1 MIHFSC
7 DRCRRTIDTEDL
19 RFAVSIEIQVAL
31 ESSPLNLDP
40 SLDSVNDLEALQ
52 EALSHFDEQ
61 EREEISQFAYQ
72 QKQFDLC
79 SDCHREYLSNPLGVE
94 PHSRVGFS
102 EN

>member
-7 DRCRRTIDTEDL
+7 DRCRRTIDAEDL

-31 ESSPLNLDP
+31 ESGPCSADENFDALNDQA
-40 SLDSVNDLEALQ
+40 ALHEVLNQ
-52 EALSHFDEQ
+52 FDEQ
-61 EREEISQFAYQ
+61 EREEISEFAYQ
-72 QKQFDLC
+72 QRQFDLC
-79 SDCHREYLSNPLGVE
+79 SDCHRDYLSNPLGIE